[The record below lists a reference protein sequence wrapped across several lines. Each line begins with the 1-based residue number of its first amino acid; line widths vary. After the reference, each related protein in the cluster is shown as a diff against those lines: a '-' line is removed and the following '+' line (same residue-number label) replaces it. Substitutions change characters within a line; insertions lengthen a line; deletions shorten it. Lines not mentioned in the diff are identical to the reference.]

1 MHFLLSF
8 FLFVMP
14 VSAQQQEEAPI
25 RRIDPEVVMNDIS
38 ARLNLS
44 GRQIKKL
51 RKDLE
56 GRTKK
61 FDKNMKIYDKNLREE
76 MKYHERTEESKSVMK
91 ALSDGVN
98 DNIREYLDDQQQV
111 LFDQY
116 LAEKEKDLH
125 PEFAERQA
133 KEAASEAA
141 AVTAEADAPAPVT
154 EEAKTLAEKKKRVVL
169 KKKNRKRKAAGAGN
183 VVPAGLKGAAKKKV
197 SRKTEADLP
206 ATVMPPAA
214 SSVPSPVAAP
224 ASAAT
229 SQDPLADDPLSS
241 GSSKPAGG
249 SAVPSL

>member
-56 GRTKK
+56 GRAKK

-76 MKYHERTEESKSVMK
+76 MKYHEKNEESKSVMR

-98 DNIREYLDDQQQV
+98 DTIRGYLDEQQQV

-125 PEFAERQA
+125 PDFAERQA
-133 KEAASEAA
+133 KEATDGATAA
-141 AVTAEADAPAPVT
+141 AKTSDAEALAPII

-183 VVPAGLKGAAKKKV
+183 VVPAGSKGTAKKKV
-197 SRKTEADLP
+197 SRKTESELP

-214 SSVPSPVAAP
+214 SAAP
-224 ASAAT
+224 AAAGPA
-229 SQDPLADDPLSS
+229 DPLEEDPLSS